1 MIPQKIIEELIGV
14 VGERFVLYAPED
26 LIVFEYDG
34 SQATGYPEVVVVPG
48 SAEEVAQTV
57 KIAHRE
63 GIPVVPRGAGTSI
76 SGGALA
82 SIGGILLPLTRLK
95 KVLEVDTENLIA
107 VVEPGLVNVDLSA
120 AVSQFGLFY
129 APDPSSQ
136 KACTIGGNVSENAG
150 GPHCLSYGVTTNH
163 VLGLEVVLHN
173 GDMMWVGGKV
183 RDVPGYDLTGAIV
196 GSEGTFVVVTKVIV
210 RLMAKPE
217 SVKTLLA
224 VYDDPIDATN
234 TVSAVIGAGIIPA
247 ALEMIDNV
255 VIRAVEKVIKAGFPM
270 DAGAVLLIEVEG
282 LEESTREEASAIEEI
297 CKANKATLVRAADD
311 PAERERLWA
320 GRKSAFGALGSVAPN
335 YYIVDGVVP
344 RSKLPEVMKKIEEI
358 FSRYQV
364 LAGNVFH
371 AGDGNLHPIILFD
384 EHEPGVKERVIK
396 AGGEVMRAC
405 IDVGGALTGEHG
417 IGVEKQMYMPW
428 AFSHE
433 DMDAM
438 KRLRAAFCPSASFNP
453 GKIFPDEAPLHQ
465 ESVLHRPVP
474 QVSGMYV

>member
-282 LEESTREEASAIEEI
+282 LEESAREEASAIKEI

-428 AFSHE
+428 AFTQE

-438 KRLRAAFCPSASFNP
+438 KRLRAAFNPKATFNP
-453 GKIFPDEAPLHQ
+453 GKIFPDEAPSHQ
-465 ESVLHRPVP
+465 ESALHRPVP

>member
-82 SIGGILLPLTRLK
+82 STGGILLPLTRLK

-120 AVSQFGLFY
+120 AVSQFGLYY

-163 VLGLEVVLHN
+163 VLGLEIVLHN

-210 RLMAKPE
+210 RLMPKPE

-282 LEESTREEASAIEEI
+282 LEESAREEASAIKEI

-428 AFSHE
+428 AFTQE

-453 GKIFPDEAPLHQ
+453 GKIFPDEAPSHQ
-465 ESVLHRPVP
+465 ESALHRPVP

>member
-210 RLMAKPE
+210 RLMPKPE

-282 LEESTREEASAIEEI
+282 LEESTREEVSAIEEI

-320 GRKSAFGALGSVAPN
+320 GRKSAFGALGKRGPQLLHSGRSGPPQQAAGSDEENRGDIQPLPGPGRQRIPCRRRQPAPDN
-335 YYIVDGVVP
+335 PVRRARARGQGESDKGG
-344 RSKLPEVMKKIEEI
+344 R
-358 FSRYQV
+358 R
-364 LAGNVFH
+364 
-371 AGDGNLHPIILFD
+371 GDEG
-384 EHEPGVKERVIK
+384 
-396 AGGEVMRAC
+396 
-405 IDVGGALTGEHG
+405 
-417 IGVEKQMYMPW
+417 
-428 AFSHE
+428 
-433 DMDAM
+433 
-438 KRLRAAFCPSASFNP
+438 
-453 GKIFPDEAPLHQ
+453 
-465 ESVLHRPVP
+465 LHRRGRRADGGTWHRCREADVHALGIHPGGHGCHETP
-474 QVSGMYV
+474 ASSLQP

>member
-210 RLMAKPE
+210 RLMPKPE

-282 LEESTREEASAIEEI
+282 LEESAREEASAIEEI

-428 AFSHE
+428 AFTQE

-438 KRLRAAFCPSASFNP
+438 KRLRAAFNPKATFNP
-453 GKIFPDEAPLHQ
+453 GKIFPDEAPSHQ

>member
-95 KVLEVDTENLIA
+95 KVLEVDTENLLA

-282 LEESTREEASAIEEI
+282 LEESAREEASAIKEI

-428 AFSHE
+428 AFTQE

-438 KRLRAAFCPSASFNP
+438 KRLRAAFNPKATFNP
-453 GKIFPDEAPLHQ
+453 GKIFPDEAPSHQ
-465 ESVLHRPVP
+465 ESALHRPVP

>member
-14 VGERFVLYAPED
+14 VGERYVLYAPED

-34 SQATGYPEVVVVPG
+34 SQATGYPEVVVVPS

-63 GIPVVPRGAGTSI
+63 GIPIVPRGAGTSI

-82 SIGGILLPLTRLK
+82 STGGILLPLTRLK
-95 KVLEVDTENLIA
+95 KVLEIDTENLVAI
-107 VVEPGLVNVDLSA
+107 VEPGLVNVDLSA
-120 AVSQFGLFY
+120 AVSQFGLYY

-173 GDMMWVGGKV
+173 GDLMWVGGKV

-210 RLMAKPE
+210 RLMPKPE

-247 ALEMIDNV
+247 A
-255 VIRAVEKVIKAGFPM
+255 P
-270 DAGAVLLIEVEG
+270 
-282 LEESTREEASAIEEI
+282 
-297 CKANKATLVRAADD
+297 
-311 PAERERLWA
+311 
-320 GRKSAFGALGSVAPN
+320 
-335 YYIVDGVVP
+335 
-344 RSKLPEVMKKIEEI
+344 
-358 FSRYQV
+358 
-364 LAGNVFH
+364 
-371 AGDGNLHPIILFD
+371 
-384 EHEPGVKERVIK
+384 
-396 AGGEVMRAC
+396 
-405 IDVGGALTGEHG
+405 
-417 IGVEKQMYMPW
+417 
-428 AFSHE
+428 
-433 DMDAM
+433 
-438 KRLRAAFCPSASFNP
+438 
-453 GKIFPDEAPLHQ
+453 
-465 ESVLHRPVP
+465 
-474 QVSGMYV
+474 

>member
-210 RLMAKPE
+210 RLMPKPE

-396 AGGEVMRAC
+396 AGGEVMRTC

-428 AFSHE
+428 AFTQE

-438 KRLRAAFCPSASFNP
+438 KRLRAAFNPKATFNP
-453 GKIFPDEAPLHQ
+453 GKIFPDEAPSHQ
-465 ESVLHRPVP
+465 ESALHRPVH

>member
-82 SIGGILLPLTRLK
+82 STGGILLPLTRLK

-120 AVSQFGLFY
+120 AVSQFGLYY

-210 RLMAKPE
+210 RLMPKPE

-234 TVSAVIGAGIIPA
+234 TVTAVIGAGIIPA
-247 ALEMIDNV
+247 ALEMIDSV
-255 VIRAVEKVIKAGFPM
+255 VIQAVEKVIKAGFPW
-270 DAGAVLLIEVEG
+270 
-282 LEESTREEASAIEEI
+282 T
-297 CKANKATLVRAADD
+297 
-311 PAERERLWA
+311 
-320 GRKSAFGALGSVAPN
+320 
-335 YYIVDGVVP
+335 
-344 RSKLPEVMKKIEEI
+344 
-358 FSRYQV
+358 
-364 LAGNVFH
+364 
-371 AGDGNLHPIILFD
+371 
-384 EHEPGVKERVIK
+384 PGP
-396 AGGEVMRAC
+396 C
-405 IDVGGALTGEHG
+405 FL
-417 IGVEKQMYMPW
+417 
-428 AFSHE
+428 
-433 DMDAM
+433 
-438 KRLRAAFCPSASFNP
+438 
-453 GKIFPDEAPLHQ
+453 
-465 ESVLHRPVP
+465 
-474 QVSGMYV
+474 